1 MLHPDA
7 GQVDFA
13 LGLGR
18 RGEGGLNKLFRIC
31 LALRHICHICHHHHQ
46 SSVGSAP
53 RHEVGP
59 CFSQVCSVL
68 PVKFQ
73 SQLSE
78 DAFHRLLHFVLL
90 LLLFCGLVRSQL
102 DFFVNSG
109 EEEEET
115 TQAPF
120 LTLDVEV
127 QEEEEVP
134 NGDLHQVPNGD
145 LHEEEHDS
153 GLGETLAQ
161 NATSEGEGIQT
172 PVEEGEGSQNT
183 EDETTTLLPVFG
195 YIDPSELMGEQVTLF
210 SI

>member
-1 MLHPDA
+1 M
-7 GQVDFA
+7 G
-13 LGLGR
+13 
-18 RGEGGLNKLFRIC
+18 
-31 LALRHICHICHHHHQ
+31 
-46 SSVGSAP
+46 SSP

-59 CFSQVCSVL
+59 YFFPYQEVCAVL

-78 DAFHRLLHFVLL
+78 DAFHRLLHFELL
-90 LLLFCGLVRSQL
+90 LLLFCGFVRGQL

-172 PVEEGEGSQNT
+172 PVEEGEGGQNT

-195 YIDPSELMGEQVTLF
+195 YIDPSELMGEQVKLF